1 MNAIGS
7 YWEASAAP
15 GPALPPLTGERE
27 TEVAIVGAGLTGLAV
42 AEALQE
48 RGVSCLVL
56 DAKPV
61 GWGASGRNGGSATPR
76 YKKGWAALAA
86 AHGDAAT
93 LWLHRAL
100 HAALDGIEARV
111 ERHGIACDFRRAGQ
125 ATTAHGPAALAGLV
139 ADIDWLRRVARDE
152 TPRLLDREQTMA
164 MLGTGEYPG
173 AFFDPRGGF
182 LHPLSY
188 VRGWARA
195 LAGLGVAIHP
205 ESEVVRCSETA
216 SGVTLETTAGRVRA
230 RNVVLATNAYT
241 PSGIFPGALE
251 RRIVPVASS
260 LIVTA
265 PLSGNL
271 AAGVL
276 PHGAVL
282 ADTRRILNY
291 ACKLPDGRLMI
302 GGRGDLTGARE
313 DPASYR
319 RLERTVTRLFP
330 ALDGT
335 AIDYRWKGMV
345 AVTLDALPHVGS
357 LSPRIH
363 YGLGYGGRGL
373 VPAHII
379 GRMLARRALGETVDA
394 GPFGDGAFKPIPM
407 HGLRRPAMRLAAGW
421 WEFLDRREARRK

>member
-1 MNAIGS
+1 MTSIGS
-7 YWEASAAP
+7 YWEATAAP
-15 GPALPPLTGERE
+15 GPDLSPLAGERE

-42 AEALQE
+42 AETLQE
-48 RGVSCLVL
+48 RGVPCLLL

-76 YKKGWAALAA
+76 YKKGWSALAA
-86 AHGDAAT
+86 KHGDEAT

-111 ERHGIACDFRRAGQ
+111 KRHGIDCHFRRVGQ
-125 ATTAHGPAALAGLV
+125 ATTAHGPAALAGLL
-139 ADIDWLRRVARDE
+139 ADIDWLRRVAKDE
-152 TPRLLDREQTMA
+152 TPRMLDRDETIAIM
-164 MLGTGEYPG
+164 GTAEYRG
-173 AFFDPRGGF
+173 AFFDPRGGL

-195 LAGLGVAIHP
+195 LAGLGVPIHP
-205 ESEVVRCSETA
+205 ESEVVACRETA
-216 SGVTLETTAGRVRA
+216 DGVTLETRAGRVRA
-230 RNVVLATNAYT
+230 RQVVVATNAYT
-241 PSGIFPGALE
+241 PSSTFPGALD

-271 AAGVL
+271 AGAVL

-291 ACKLPDGRLMI
+291 AAKLPDGRLMI
-302 GGRGDLTGARE
+302 GGRGDLTGRRE

-319 RLERTVTRLFP
+319 RLERSVTKLFP
-330 ALDGT
+330 ALAGT
-335 AIDYRWKGMV
+335 GIDYRWKGMV
-345 AVTLDALPHVGS
+345 AVTLDALPHLGS

-379 GRMLARRALGETVDA
+379 GRLLARRAMGEIAAA
-394 GPFGDGAFKPIPM
+394 GPFDDAGFASLPF
-407 HGLRRPAMRLAAGW
+407 HGWRRPVMQLAANW
-421 WEFLDRREARRK
+421 WEILDRREARQR